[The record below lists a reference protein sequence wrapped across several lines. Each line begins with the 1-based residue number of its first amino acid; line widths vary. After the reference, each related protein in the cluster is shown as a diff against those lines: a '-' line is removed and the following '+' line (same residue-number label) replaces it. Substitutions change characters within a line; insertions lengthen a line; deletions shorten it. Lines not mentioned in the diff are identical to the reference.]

1 MKFGTEME
9 ETERTMAISAQQVK
23 NLRDKTGAGMMDCK
37 RALQETNGDIDEA
50 VEVLRKQ
57 GMAKAEKRSGREA
70 NEGVITSYIHPG
82 GRIGVL
88 LELNCETD
96 FVAKTDEFQ
105 DLAYDLAMQ
114 IAAMNPLAM
123 DRERM
128 DDTLVEKEKAILK
141 EQALQEGKPEHIAE
155 KIIEGR
161 LEKFFKEVTLLEQP
175 FIKDTDKSVEQLIK
189 EAVAKLGENIAVNR
203 YVRYELGETSE
214 E

>member
-1 MKFGTEME
+1 ME

-23 NLRDKTGAGMMDCK
+23 ELRDKTGAGMMDCK

-50 VEVLRKQ
+50 VEVLRKR
-57 GMAKAEKRSGREA
+57 GMAKAEKRAGREA

-114 IAAMNPLAM
+114 IAAMNPLAI
-123 DRERM
+123 DRDRM
-128 DDTLVEKEKAILK
+128 DDTVVEKEKAIFK
-141 EQALQEGKPEHIAE
+141 EQASQEGKPEHIVE
-155 KIIEGR
+155 KIIDGR

-175 FIKDTDKSVEQLIK
+175 FIKDTDKSVDQLIN

-203 YVRYELGETSE
+203 YVRYELGEDSTE
-214 E
+214 